1 MRGTGMI
8 EFGNDGMM
16 RSEMTQSEKDSRVNT
31 IDALLC
37 LQHSILPFCHS
48 SIIPSFHYSTLSS

>member
-1 MRGTGMI
+1 MI